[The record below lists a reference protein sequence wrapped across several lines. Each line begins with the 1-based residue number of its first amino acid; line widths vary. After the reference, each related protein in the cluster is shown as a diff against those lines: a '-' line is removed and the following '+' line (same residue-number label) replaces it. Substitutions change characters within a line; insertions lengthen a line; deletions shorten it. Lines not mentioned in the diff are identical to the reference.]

1 MQQLNT
7 LTKKVPF
14 DWLNPIPDFRCQVL
28 VVSMRSMVP
37 VNDEILNDWATV
49 SLDNKYGERKR
60 INIYKRLKNDQVKTF
75 VIDSFNLVE

>member
-1 MQQLNT
+1 
-7 LTKKVPF
+7 
-14 DWLNPIPDFRCQVL
+14 
-28 VVSMRSMVP
+28 MVP